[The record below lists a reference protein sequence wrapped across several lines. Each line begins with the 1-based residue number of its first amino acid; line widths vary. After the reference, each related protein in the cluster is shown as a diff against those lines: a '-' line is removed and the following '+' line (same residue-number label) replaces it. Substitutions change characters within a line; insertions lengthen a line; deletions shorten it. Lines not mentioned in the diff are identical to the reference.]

1 MSKTDIIKTYNFEP
15 NYYEYEKQNYYS
27 LLKIFNNNIYMY
39 IYIKIYN
46 DTFYKTKQIKQ
57 IKQNYIIFSY
67 FIYYKNIIIKVKN
80 YDNTKINIE
89 NGYDAYI

>member
-1 MSKTDIIKTYNFEP
+1 MNIK
-15 NYYEYEKQNYYS
+15 KQNYYS
-27 LLKIFNNNIYMY
+27 LLKIFNNNILYIY

-46 DTFYKTKQIKQ
+46 DTFYKTKQ

-89 NGYDAYI
+89 NGYDAYIYNFRFQY

>member
-1 MSKTDIIKTYNFEP
+1 MIKTDIIKTYIFEP
-15 NYYEYEKQNYYS
+15 KYYEYEKQNYYYI
-27 LLKIFNNNIYMY
+27 LKIFNNNIL
-39 IYIKIYN
+39 YN
-46 DTFYKTKQIKQ
+46 NNCYKTKK

-89 NGYDAYI
+89 NGYDAYIYI